1 MQQGI
6 GSVLNEKY
14 LLERE
19 LGRGALGSVYAGT
32 NLSTKRACAIRVL
45 PEAAAELTVER
56 ERFLRDHK
64 VVAQIADSRLPA
76 ALDVAMTEAGRLF
89 LITEL
94 WRGETLRQ
102 RLRRGALPMRA
113 GLALIEGLCQILG
126 EAHRRGVT
134 HGDVRPEN
142 IVLGRAERVQLTDL
156 GLHHFRIGPL
166 RVSPKRAPGAG
177 LYTPPEMLESKTRE
191 ADPTG
196 DVFALGA
203 ILYEILAGRPA
214 FPDPPA
220 VGKGLSARS
229 GLAHLLRG
237 GQRPGKTA
245 GEAATEEMLAA
256 LCTLLERA
264 CAPESKDRFPDAAA
278 LGQELASL
286 SAPQEQDGPRTE
298 PGGEAMGEARSEDRT
313 DESAARRSKRPPL
326 HTGSPPASP
335 PQAEPSADGTPGEPT
350 AQPPPSGPPPL
361 PLALALAAQTPL
373 SAPPVPSQATLR
385 PSSAPEER
393 PLSPVEARLQ
403 AIRRGEFRPSASTPT
418 AHKADPPPRRI
429 LSGPAAPVSRPGASG
444 PSSRPGSAP
453 GPSPAQAADPR
464 QVDEAAPIEPTPP
477 PAPSGRTPRPSLSA
491 VIPPAE
497 DKDKEEKEP
506 AQAAPEAPTP
516 RAQTAPPE
524 PEQAPTPERAP
535 ASPVMPAPAA
545 VKTPSG
551 VTPLPEP
558 DEKAAEA
565 ARAIAAARAAASAR
579 LLEAAKQR
587 ARQAVPEAVPLTT
600 SRGNSAR
607 RRAPANLQEQPP
619 AAGEVIA
626 TIRPAPTLEEAQ
638 IIVDLPEARP
648 TQRPPGAPPPL
659 PPGAARVSGAL
670 PVLPQ
675 PEVFDGDKRPRA
687 VASRA
692 SLLPTVRTA
701 PVAGGVKETE
711 EVEATLR
718 PRPSGLRTLRGVA
731 LVSLTL
737 VLLTLVVARLL
748 PSQHAQEKP
757 PVSAAPPQEN
767 IGLLLGE
774 VDRALDVQDWRTA
787 VLRAD
792 HALRAHP
799 GHLAA
804 QEKRRRA
811 EAEMENQ
818 FRYESFRGAV
828 ERKNN
833 EAAMAL
839 YAEIP
844 DSSVYKEKAREQ
856 AQRVRGEYIAAKLV
870 EARAAR
876 RLGLCAEVKRLAQ
889 AVLSLDSTQEEAL
902 ALESKCGEEPRAPAA
917 SPSPAPSAAPGEG
930 EPKRPRRQAPEKKPA
945 QPEDGVPS
953 IKELRDPFARK

>member
-32 NLSTKRACAIRVL
+32 NLSSRRECAVRVL

-64 VVAQIADSRLPA
+64 VVAQLGDSRLPA

-89 LITEL
+89 LATEL

-113 GLALIEGLCQILG
+113 GLALIEGLCQVLG

-142 IVLGRAERVQLTDL
+142 IVLGRADRVQLTDL
-156 GLHHFRIGPL
+156 GLHHFRVGPL

-177 LYTPPEMLESKTRE
+177 CYAPPEMVESKTRE

-203 ILYEILAGRPA
+203 VLYEILAGRPA
-214 FPDPPA
+214 FPDPA
-220 VGKGLSARS
+220 ALSKGLSARG
-229 GLAHLLRG
+229 GLANLLRGG
-237 GQRPGKTA
+237 GQRPGKAA
-245 GEAATEEMLAA
+245 GEAATEEVLAA

-264 CAPESKDRFPDAAA
+264 CAPESKDRFQDAAA

-286 SAPQEQDGPRTE
+286 SAPREHEE
-298 PGGEAMGEARSEDRT
+298 PTAEAGGEARSEDRT

-326 HTGSPPASP
+326 HTGSPPAGPLADPSP
-335 PQAEPSADGTPGEPT
+335 DEEPHAEAA
-350 AQPPPSGPPPL
+350 AQVDPPSPPPL
-361 PLALALAAQTPL
+361 PVHTPAPAQAQ
-373 SAPPVPSQATLR
+373 APPSPPPLPSQGTLR
-385 PSSAPEER
+385 PPSSPGSPAEER

-403 AIRRGEFRPSASTPT
+403 AIRRGEFRPSAATPP
-418 AHKADPPPRRI
+418 AHRMDPPPRRI
-429 LSGPAAPVSRPGASG
+429 LSGPAAPP
-444 PSSRPGSAP
+444 SRPGSSGP
-453 GPSPAQAADPR
+453 GTRTPSSPYVSAAQAVEPRPR
-464 QVDEAAPIEPTPP
+464 QVDEAAPVEVEPTPT
-477 PAPSGRTPRPSLSA
+477 PAPSGRTPRPSLSPIVSPMEA
-491 VIPPAE
+491 DTEKPAPP
-497 DKDKEEKEP
+497 
-506 AQAAPEAPTP
+506 APEAPAPATQAATP
-516 RAQTAPPE
+516 E
-524 PEQAPTPERAP
+524 HPEQSAAQEI
-535 ASPVMPAPAA
+535 APAA
-545 VKTPSG
+545 SASATAVTSSG

-565 ARAIAAARAAASAR
+565 AKAIAAARAAASAR
-579 LLEAAKQR
+579 LQEAARQR

-607 RRAPANLQEQPP
+607 RRAPADLQEQPP

-626 TIRPAPTLEEAQ
+626 TARPAPTLEEAQ
-638 IIVDLPEARP
+638 IIVDLPEAKP
-648 TQRPPGAPPPL
+648 TQRPHSGPPPL
-659 PPGAARVSGAL
+659 PPSAARVSGPL
-670 PVLPQ
+670 PVLHQ
-675 PEVFDGDKRPRA
+675 PEVFEGDKRPRA
-687 VASRA
+687 AASRA
-692 SLLPTVRTA
+692 SFLPTVRTA
-701 PVAGGVKETE
+701 PVTGVRETE
-711 EVEATLR
+711 EVEAVLR
-718 PRPSGLRTLRGVA
+718 PRPSGLRMLRGVA

-748 PSQHAQEKP
+748 PSRSTPERS
-757 PVSAAPPQEN
+757 PVSAVTPPPQES
-767 IGLLLGE
+767 IGQMLGE

-792 HALRAHP
+792 HALRVHP
-799 GHLAA
+799 GHLPA

-811 EAEMENQ
+811 EMEMENQ

-844 DSSVYKEKAREQ
+844 DTSVYKEKAREQ
-856 AQRVRGEYIAAKLV
+856 AQRVRGEYIAAKLT

-902 ALESKCGEEPRAPAA
+902 SLESKCGGEEQRAPAH
-917 SPSPAPSAAPGEG
+917 PAAPGDG
-930 EPKRPRRQAPEKKPA
+930 EPKRPRRTSPPTEKKPA
-945 QPEDGVPS
+945 QPEEGVPS
-953 IKELRDPFARK
+953 IKELRDPFAKK